1 MTFHEF
7 ENEIRETLAKYIREK
22 ALIERYT
29 ELLLGLVEES
39 AEVTQIIRK
48 TIPGNFHETEIDLPH
63 LEEEIGDVI
72 WYITHMAMQLPSTNL
87 NNIAT
92 ANLQKTSKSYSSE
105 EQLTFTQYQQK
116 VNETYKEDLPKTKEE
131 RARFFAMGMLKE
143 IGEISELFGGH
154 RIDRITL
161 DINKAEEK
169 FGDTLWYLA
178 AISDNYGLDLEAIAR
193 KNIQKTKA
201 RYNKNGIAQIPKIE
215 EGR

>member
-7 ENEIRETLAKYIREK
+7 ENEIRETLAKYIRDK

-29 ELLLGLVEES
+29 ELLLGLFEES

-48 TIPGNFHETEIDLPH
+48 TIPGNFHETKIDLPH

-72 WYITHMAMQLPSTNL
+72 WYITHIAMQLPNTNL
-87 NNIAT
+87 DKIAS
-92 ANLQKTSKSYSSE
+92 ANLQKTNQSLKKKE
-105 EQLTFTQYQQK
+105 HLTFTEYQRN
-116 VNETYKEDLPKTKEE
+116 VIYTYRKDLPKTKEE
-131 RARFFAMGMLKE
+131 RARFLAMGMLKE
-143 IGEISELFGGH
+143 IGEVSEMFGQH
-154 RIDRITL
+154 RIDHITL
-161 DINKAEEK
+161 DINKIEEK

-178 AISDNYGLDLEAIAR
+178 AISDNYGLDLEEIAR

-201 RYNKNGIAQIPKIE
+201 RYNKNGIAQIPNDG

>member
-105 EQLTFTQYQQK
+105 EQLTFTQILTRTQK
-116 VNETYKEDLPKTKEE
+116 CLLPKPVQQN
-131 RARFFAMGMLKE
+131 
-143 IGEISELFGGH
+143 S
-154 RIDRITL
+154 
-161 DINKAEEK
+161 
-169 FGDTLWYLA
+169 
-178 AISDNYGLDLEAIAR
+178 
-193 KNIQKTKA
+193 
-201 RYNKNGIAQIPKIE
+201 
-215 EGR
+215 

>member
-116 VNETYKEDLPKTKEE
+116 VIETYKEDLPKTKEE
-131 RARFFAMGMLKE
+131 KARFLAMGMLKE
-143 IGEISELFGGH
+143 IGEISEIFGKH
-154 RIDRITL
+154 RIDHITL
-161 DINKAEEK
+161 DINKVDEK
-169 FGDTLWYLA
+169 LGDTLWYLA
-178 AISDNYGLDLEAIAR
+178 AISHNYGLDLEEIAR

-201 RYNKNGIAQIPKIE
+201 RYNKNGIAQIPKSE